1 MTNNEI
7 KNILKLSQ
15 KKFRDSE
22 NKFVIEGRHL
32 IDECLKSPVYKKQF
46 DRIYISKSFQDD
58 NLLKRLYAGKY
69 SVELVSDDVIKKISD
84 TSAPQG
90 ILAVVNKFHSDV
102 SAESSDI
109 IVCLDT
115 INDPG
120 NLGTII
126 RTLWWFGIK
135 DLYLSENSSDAY
147 NPKCVR
153 ATQGGIFNIQI
164 RENLNLKASLSEL
177 NNSGYEIILLRLDT
191 DNRIFDFNPIQN
203 ARYCF
208 VFGNEAN
215 GISAELKNNREFK
228 SLKIP
233 SNSKC
238 ESLNVA
244 SSVSAVCYHIRYAL
258 WQAALHV

>member
-15 KKFRDSE
+15 KKFRDAE

-32 IDECLKSPVYKKQF
+32 IDECLKSPVYKRQF

-58 NLLKRLYAGKY
+58 TLMKRFYTGKY
-69 SVELVSDDVIKKISD
+69 TVETVSDDIMKKISD

-90 ILAVVNKFHSDV
+90 ILAVVNKV
-102 SAESSDI
+102 QYAESDESSNI
-109 IVCLDT
+109 IVSLDT

-126 RTLWWFGIK
+126 RTLWWFGIN
-135 DLYLSENSSDAY
+135 DLFLSENSADAY

-153 ATQGGIFNIQI
+153 ATQGGIFNIHI
-164 RENLNLKASLSEL
+164 RENLNLKSSLNEL
-177 NNSGYEIILLRLDT
+177 NESGYEIILLRLDT
-191 DNRIFDFNPIQN
+191 DNNIFDFKPAQN
-203 ARYCF
+203 AKYCF

-215 GISAELKNNREFK
+215 GISAELKDNRDFK

-233 SNSKC
+233 SKSKC

-258 WQAALHV
+258 WQAALPL